1 MGDNVKDDG
10 VVDVLNDK
18 EDEEEKIQAE
28 KEKKEQDVK
37 EKNENEE
44 KKINEKENK
53 EEDKEKKEENN
64 KCQKEGVEYKKIN
77 ACDQEKVIE
86 KENDNKKNEQEE
98 NQKKEEKEKKD
109 IKENSN
115 NLNTPNKPLNKEI
128 NKNTKCLSFL
138 SFFSHF
144 LCLLIGI
151 MVPIGRDK
159 LFNNDLVNN
168 KIIEDKNKIIIGLDF
183 GSTQSGYQIF
193 YDSKIDFEGDEAQS
207 IITTELIFDLYFKKG
222 LSIGIEAK
230 NYPKE
235 NIESEKKLYFT
246 KFKRNLDPKN
256 KNIMANSTIPIGGQ
270 LENDIVIK
278 EFLIL
283 MKEHIIENVGG
294 INYINIKDIKWILT
308 VPPLWDEN
316 AKNKMIELA
325 MKAEMRNVEIAL
337 EPEVASL
344 AIFYEK
350 NIGESLFKPQKSF
363 LIVDMGGLTVDFT
376 AMKILDENHNLEQL
390 LEPVSFALG
399 SNFINEEIINIIETA
414 YGKEKLDKVKKT
426 NYKLW
431 EKTLDEIEEK
441 KKIIGVG
448 DSVNF
453 NISINFNEKKCG
465 FWRDNCKCKYNDIEI
480 PYTSTHISIPNHLVL
495 KIINDLGD
503 KIINKI
509 KQKINSKID
518 FDYVVITGG
527 FSQNKIL
534 EKRLNDS
541 LKSQIDLIFLT
552 EPEKTVM
559 KGAAIY
565 GIKPNQIKQRIIPVS
580 IGISLDDEKFLTFI
594 KRGESVD
601 VTTPIKSKPIEI
613 IGNSIMFYYNYK
625 KKEIDNENKEFLDE
639 VKIPYIDSFEKR
651 NVIISLKFS
660 SYITVEVK
668 DIEMDD
674 VIRKILYYPHDN
686 N

>member
-1 MGDNVKDDG
+1 MGDNLNGDG
-10 VVDVLNDK
+10 IK
-18 EDEEEKIQAE
+18 
-28 KEKKEQDVK
+28 
-37 EKNENEE
+37 
-44 KKINEKENK
+44 
-53 EEDKEKKEENN
+53 
-64 KCQKEGVEYKKIN
+64 G
-77 ACDQEKVIE
+77 
-86 KENDNKKNEQEE
+86 
-98 NQKKEEKEKKD
+98 KEEKSCDRPNAPVNEDNNKNQNNNKKQ
-109 IKENSN
+109 N
-115 NLNTPNKPLNKEI
+115 NNKNQI
-128 NKNTKCLSFL
+128 NNKNTKCFSFII
-138 SFFSHF
+138 FFSHF
-144 LCLLIGI
+144 LCLFIGL
-151 MVPIGRDK
+151 MVPICMDK
-159 LFNNDLVNN
+159 FFHHDLNDN
-168 KIIEDKNKIIIGLDF
+168 KIIEEKNKIIIGLDF

-193 YDSKIDFEGDEAQS
+193 YDSKIDFEGEEAQS

-278 EFLIL
+278 EFLVL
-283 MKEHIIENVGG
+283 MKEHILKNVKK
-294 INYINIKDIKWILT
+294 INYTNLKDIKWILT
-308 VPPLWDEN
+308 VPPLLDEN
-316 AKNKMIELA
+316 AKNKMRELA
-325 MKAEMRNVEIAL
+325 IKAEMNDVEIAL

-344 AIFYEK
+344 AIFHDK
-350 NIGESLFKPQKSF
+350 NIDKDLFKPQNTF

-390 LEPVSFALG
+390 LEPVSFAFG
-399 SNFINEEIINIIETA
+399 SNFINDEIINIIETA
-414 YGKEKLDKVKKT
+414 YGKDKLENVKKT

-441 KKIIGVG
+441 KKIISYNEAG
-448 DSVNF
+448 NF
-453 NISINFNEKKCG
+453 NITINFNEKKCG
-465 FWRDNCKCKYNDIEI
+465 FWRDNCKCKYNDTDI
-480 PYTSTHISIPNHLVL
+480 PYTSTHISIPNHLIL
-495 KIINDLGD
+495 KIINNLGD
-503 KIINKI
+503 KIIDKI

-518 FDYVVITGG
+518 FNYVVITGG

-541 LKSQIDLIFLT
+541 LKSQVDLIFLS

-565 GIKPNQIKQRIIPVS
+565 GIMPNQIIKRIMPIS
-580 IGISLDDEKFLTFI
+580 LGISLDENKFITFV

-601 VTTPIKSKPIEI
+601 VTSTKKSKSIEI

-625 KKEIDNENKEFLDE
+625 KKEIDNDNKEFLDE
-639 VKIPYIDSFEKR
+639 IKLPYIDSLDKR
-651 NVIISLKFS
+651 NIIISLKFS
-660 SYITVEVK
+660 SYITVEIK
-668 DIEMDD
+668 DKEIDD
-674 VIRKILYYPHDN
+674 VIKKILYYPHDN

>member
-1 MGDNVKDDG
+1 MGDN
-10 VVDVLNDK
+10 
-18 EDEEEKIQAE
+18 E
-28 KEKKEQDVK
+28 KEKKNV
-37 EKNENEE
+37 
-44 KKINEKENK
+44 
-53 EEDKEKKEENN
+53 EENHCN
-64 KCQKEGVEYKKIN
+64 RP
-77 ACDQEKVIE
+77 
-86 KENDNKKNEQEE
+86 
-98 NQKKEEKEKKD
+98 
-109 IKENSN
+109 N
-115 NLNTPNKPLNKEI
+115 NPPNKDNDKNQI
-128 NKNTKCLSFL
+128 NNKNTKCFSFII
-138 SFFSHF
+138 FFSHF
-144 LCLLIGI
+144 LCLLIGL
-151 MVPIGRDK
+151 MVPICRDK
-159 LFNNDLVNN
+159 SFHHDSNDN
-168 KIIEDKNKIIIGLDF
+168 KTTEEKNKIIIGLDF

-193 YDSKIDFEGDEAQS
+193 YDSKIDFEGEEAQS

-283 MKEHIIENVGG
+283 MKEHILKNVKK
-294 INYINIKDIKWILT
+294 INYTNLKDIKWILT
-308 VPPLWDEN
+308 VPPLLDEN
-316 AKNKMIELA
+316 AKNKMRELA
-325 MKAEMRNVEIAL
+325 IKAEMNDVEIAL

-344 AIFYEK
+344 AIFHDK
-350 NIGESLFKPQKSF
+350 NIDKDLFKPQNTF

-390 LEPVSFALG
+390 LEPVSFAFG
-399 SNFINEEIINIIETA
+399 SNFINDEIINIIETA
-414 YGKEKLDKVKKT
+414 YGKDKLENVKKT

-441 KKIIGVG
+441 KKIISYNEAG
-448 DSVNF
+448 NF
-453 NISINFNEKKCG
+453 NITINFNEKKCG
-465 FWRDNCKCKYNDIEI
+465 FWRDNCKCKYNDTDI
-480 PYTSTHISIPNHLVL
+480 PYTSTHISIPNHLIL
-495 KIINDLGD
+495 KIINNLGD
-503 KIINKI
+503 KIIDKI

-518 FDYVVITGG
+518 FNYVVITGG

-541 LKSQIDLIFLT
+541 LKSQVDLIFLS

-565 GIKPNQIKQRIIPVS
+565 GIMPNQIIKRIMPIS
-580 IGISLDDEKFLTFI
+580 LGISLDENKFITFV

-601 VTTPIKSKPIEI
+601 VTSTKKSKPIEI

-625 KKEIDNENKEFLDE
+625 KKEIDNDNKEFLDE
-639 VKIPYIDSFEKR
+639 IKLPYIDSLDKR
-651 NVIISLKFS
+651 NIIISLKFS
-660 SYITVEVK
+660 SYITVEIK
-668 DIEMDD
+668 DKEIDD
-674 VIRKILYYPHDN
+674 VIKKILYYPHDN